1 MLQTCCRNESLRR
14 FANTFTI
21 GVASIQSVIPLL
33 MGVLTSLTWTCLAS
47 VDLPGVGS
55 MSIDLPASA
64 NGTLHVLLLGPK
76 PVARSYDGHAWERT
90 RGDATLDL
98 RCEGTTCMATIAETA
113 AYKV

>member
-1 MLQTCCRNESLRR
+1 
-14 FANTFTI
+14 
-21 GVASIQSVIPLL
+21 

-55 MSIDLPASA
+55 MSIDLPASV

-113 AYKV
+113 VYKV